1 MGLFTL
7 ARHQRAQASATASL
21 FKDLNLAAD
30 LPEQPGALADLNQF
44 ARALQQRITQSLHA
58 AVGIAAHA
66 PQLARIAADSQAH
79 GEQLAQS
86 SEEIASATE
95 QVSTTLDAELVPGT
109 TAVAQLSGGVSEQL
123 NRCEQDSRNVLAQ
136 VETIN
141 GCESELTGR
150 IGEIG
155 KQLEEITQ
163 VIGMIATISQ
173 QTNLLAL
180 NAAIEAARAGEQGRG
195 FAVVADEVRTLAG
208 KTTAATDKVTE
219 IIDNFRTGMQSLNT
233 ASSQMQDAVATG
245 RERIIS
251 MDRSLSEATAAM
263 GQLDQRIASIASG
276 AEQIGAAVRSV
287 SQDVQSVAGV
297 ASAMMQKAAQVREHS
312 EAVRSEGDK
321 LLEGLGGFQLGVHQS
336 IRQRVC
342 DMATSSDLA
351 AGGSRAEQQM
361 QRWLQQD
368 GRFELL
374 YLVGADGVQ
383 VTENILASDLQPA
396 SGSSARG
403 RNWSNR
409 PWFSAVRDSLS
420 PYISDVYR
428 SAATDSFCFTLS
440 APVFDEQG
448 RLRYVLGADI
458 RLSALLAEGNGA
470 PRSTSA
476 STHQSAATWALQ

>member
-1 MGLFTL
+1 MGIFTL

-44 ARALQQRITQSLHA
+44 AQTLQQRITQSLHA

-109 TAVAQLSGGVSEQL
+109 TAVAQLSGDVSAQL

-141 GCESELTGR
+141 GCESELTSR

-208 KTTAATDKVTE
+208 KTTAATDKVSE

-233 ASSQMQDAVATG
+233 AGSQMQNAVATG

-251 MDRSLSEATAAM
+251 MDRSLSDATAAM

-297 ASAMMQKAAQVREHS
+297 ASSMMQKASSVRDHS
-312 EAVRSEGDK
+312 EAVRSEGDR
-321 LLEGLGGFQLGVHQS
+321 LLEGLGGFQLGVHQL
-336 IRQRVC
+336 IRQRVTE
-342 DMATSSDLA
+342 MAASTELA
-351 AGGSRAEQQM
+351 RGGAGAEQAM
-361 QRWLQQD
+361 QRWIEQD
-368 GRFELL
+368 GRFELM

-383 VTENILASDLQPA
+383 VSENILSADLQD
-396 SGSSARG
+396 GNRSSARG
-403 RNWSNR
+403 KNWSNR
-409 PWFSAVRDSLS
+409 PWFSNVRDTLS
-420 PYISDVYR
+420 PFISDVYR
-428 SAATDSFCFTLS
+428 SAATDGFCFTLS
-440 APVFDEQG
+440 APVLDERGQ
-448 RLRYVLGADI
+448 LRYVLGADI
-458 RLSALLAEGNGA
+458 RLSALLQEGHAQRSYASVNT
-470 PRSTSA
+470 PRTQPA
-476 STHQSAATWALQ
+476 WA